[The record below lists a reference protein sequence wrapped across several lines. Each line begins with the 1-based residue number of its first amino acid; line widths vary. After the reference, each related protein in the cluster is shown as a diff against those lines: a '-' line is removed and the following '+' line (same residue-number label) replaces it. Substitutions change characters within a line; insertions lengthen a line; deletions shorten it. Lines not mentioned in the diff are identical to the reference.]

1 MNLDLDFLYYRNFRF
16 DGKFHIR
23 CTGYDLDKVAR
34 IRYELERI
42 EPGGAVHLTGMSTRS
57 QSFSGV
63 LADHGCPATLS
74 TKVQAGTYRI
84 SPRVVLLDAHALA
97 RGLPPGARGVID
109 LEPLTLVITEQELTR
124 NLLDNVPLA
133 SSLRRRRR
141 ALDETLSVR
150 PLNDPFVQ
158 LGEPAGTPAVG
169 KSLPPLLVKFA
180 PGGFDQLQA
189 DLQPRSHSKLVRLW
203 PKLAS
208 VIKLQ
213 PLLSPHEQDD
223 PRVQALARHYL
234 IEQPHSMLNDTFLA
248 LSRTLAALPYVE
260 TLQFQTEQ
268 PEPHPFLFLAA
279 GALATL
285 LTGAAVVAGNRAYD
299 NAQPTPDF
307 EPKQHYLDAP
317 DGRWQGL
324 NVLQAWGLS
333 VRGRGARI
341 HFSDSGLFP
350 NHEDLRNNPALKI
363 VALEPNDDPQHG
375 TASVGMLLAAD
386 NAFGVTGISHE
397 SELFVYHNRAKDS
410 TGRLRA
416 LKDLLRQVEP
426 GDIVGINRQTA
437 NGSDLYTFLPA
448 VHDRDWWDMVRSL
461 TERGAVVLV
470 AASNGSNR
478 TDKKV
483 GSVQGRGVDLS
494 QWRNFYDHGDAG
506 AILVGACQSWDGKPH
521 KYSNHHYRHRMLN
534 AWGDSVTTLSYG
546 ELQDKPGDDRDYT
559 DNYAGTSSAT
569 PMVTGALALI
579 QSYAMEQHHLYL
591 NAEQMHLLVMAS
603 GYDDASE
610 AGSEVLPMGARPN
623 VQGALLLLD
632 QVLGSGRFLS
642 ARDAL

>member
-1 MNLDLDFLYYRNFRF
+1 MNLDLDFVYYRNFRF
-16 DGKFHIR
+16 DGRFHIR
-23 CTGYDLDKVAR
+23 CIGNDLDKVAR

-42 EPGGAVHLTGMSTRS
+42 EPGGAVHLTGMSTHS
-57 QSFSGV
+57 QAFSGV
-63 LADHGCPATLS
+63 LADHGCPATLI
-74 TKVQAGTYRI
+74 TKVQVGTYRI

-109 LEPLTLVITEQELTR
+109 LEPLSLVITEQDLKR
-124 NLLDNVPLA
+124 KLLDNVPLS
-133 SSLRRRRR
+133 SSLHRRRR
-141 ALDETLSVR
+141 ALDEMLPDR
-150 PLNDPFVQ
+150 PVNDLFVQ
-158 LGEPAGTPAVG
+158 LGEHAGTSGVG
-169 KSLPPLLVKFA
+169 KSLPPLLVEFT
-180 PGGFDQLQA
+180 PGGFDQLHA
-189 DLQPRSHSKLVRLW
+189 DLDPRSHSKLVRLW
-203 PKLAS
+203 PKLGS

-213 PLLSPHEQDD
+213 PLLDPHEQDD
-223 PRVQALARHYL
+223 PRVQVLAQYYL
-234 IEQPHSMLNDTFLA
+234 IKQPQSMLNDTFLA
-248 LSRTLAALPYVE
+248 LSRSLAALPYVK
-260 TLQFQTEQ
+260 TLQFQTEH
-268 PEPHPFLFLAA
+268 PDPHPFLLLAA

-285 LTGAAVVAGNRAYD
+285 LTGAAVVAGNRAYE

-307 EPKQHYLDAP
+307 EPQQHYLDAP
-317 DGRWQGL
+317 GGRWQGL
-324 NVLQAWGLS
+324 NVQQAWNLR

-341 HFSDSGLFP
+341 HFSDGGLFP
-350 NHEDLRNNPALKI
+350 NHEDLRKNPALKI
-363 VALEPNDDPQHG
+363 VALGPNDDPKHG
-375 TASVGMLLAAD
+375 TASAGILLAAD
-386 NAFGVTGISHE
+386 NALGVTGISHE
-397 SELFVYHNRAKDS
+397 SELFIYHNRAQDGA
-410 TGRLRA
+410 GRLRT

-437 NGSDLYTFLPA
+437 NVRDLYTFLPS
-448 VHDRDWWDMVRSL
+448 VHEQNWWEAIRAL

-470 AASNGSNR
+470 AACNGSNR
-478 TDKKV
+478 TDEKL
-483 GSVQGRGVDLS
+483 GSVAGQGVDLS
-494 QWRNFYDHGDAG
+494 QWRNFNDRGDAG

-521 KYSNHHYRHRMLN
+521 AYSNHHYRYRMLN

-546 ELQDKPGDDRDYT
+546 DLQDRPGDDRDYT
-559 DNYAGTSSAT
+559 DNYGGTSSAT

-610 AGSEVLPMGARPN
+610 SGSEVLPMGARPN